1 MKKYSL
7 IIFFSFL
14 ICSSVLARSTGCK
27 EGNCENGFGKWV
39 YTDKKAIIKKLIDD
53 NFHILDSHY
62 NEQNGC
68 QLNEDQ
74 NARYK
79 DFQNKKELEDTE
91 LENEIS
97 KETEILILNKSK

>member
-1 MKKYSL
+1 MSNKKDR
-7 IIFFSFL
+7 FL
-14 ICSSVLARSTGCK
+14 KVYQMD
-27 EGNCENGFGKWV
+27 KWV

-53 NFHILDSHY
+53 NFYILDSHY
-62 NEQNGC
+62 KELNGGP
-68 QLNEDQ
+68 LNDEQ

-79 DFQNKKELEDTE
+79 DFQNKKELGDFN